1 MNAPEQ
7 QFAFRKKS
15 LMSIL
20 GLIGLGCLNLVYNQK
35 VIHPFTQ
42 QQQKG
47 QQPPLHE
54 SRVCNITAVGELI
67 PTNFT
72 SVAVNNISKLVTFQN
87 QANGSS
93 PPVLISHS
101 SNATCEIYFY
111 FGAAGHFPHFM
122 QQFYRCW
129 SFWNA
134 YPLLKK
140 QMVIQN
146 HNGLRTTIQHQG
158 YTRALMR
165 LLPQLGIDLV
175 EEIGPNHSKHNIHV
189 RGSDY
194 RKVPFQVASTE
205 DMSSLRR
212 KMQSVLNL
220 TNHVSE
226 SCTGGMPRIGMVNRK
241 SSRRILNGNEI
252 LQDLK
257 RYYHLKEPLPEI
269 FFEGTL
275 LVDQVKLL
283 SNIDI
288 LITPHGAQETNI
300 AWMPKCG
307 QVLEMMPE
315 NYWVDNYFGSLA
327 AITGLTHL
335 VYYVA
340 KNTSHRVIGGTT
352 GERII
357 ARSIKF
363 CLSKQMM
370 REGVDRLVQQWRMC
384 CHKKR
389 TFDWFGRS
397 DWK

>member
-1 MNAPEQ
+1 
-7 QFAFRKKS
+7 
-15 LMSIL
+15 MSIL
-20 GLIGLGCLNLVYNQK
+20 ALIGLGCLNLVYNQQ

-93 PPVLISHS
+93 TPVLISHS

-146 HNGLRTTIQHQG
+146 HSRLRTKIQRQG
-158 YTRALMR
+158 FTRAFMR

-175 EEIGPNHSKHNIHV
+175 KEIGPNHSSHNLHV
-189 RGSDY
+189 RGSNF
-194 RKVPFQVASTE
+194 VEIPFQVVSKE
-205 DMSSLRR
+205 DMPSLRR
-212 KMQSVLNL
+212 KMLSVLNL
-220 TNHVSE
+220 TNKVQEACSDR
-226 SCTGGMPRIGMVNRK
+226 MPRIAMVNRN
-241 SSRRILNGNEI
+241 STRRIENGNEI

-257 RYYHLKEPLPEI
+257 RYYHLKEPIPEI
-269 FFEGTL
+269 FFEGTY
-275 LVDQVKLL
+275 LVEQVRLL

-300 AWMPKCG
+300 VWMPKNVG
-307 QVLEMMPE
+307 
-315 NYWVDNYFGSLA
+315 
-327 AITGLTHL
+327 
-335 VYYVA
+335 
-340 KNTSHRVIGGTT
+340 
-352 GERII
+352 
-357 ARSIKF
+357 KF
-363 CLSKQMM
+363 
-370 REGVDRLVQQWRMC
+370 WR
-384 CHKKR
+384 
-389 TFDWFGRS
+389 
-397 DWK
+397 